1 MASPAPKP
9 PAGNTPDNAAVLAAI
24 HDLGERMER
33 RFERVA
39 SDHAKLDDRLRSDH
53 AKLDD
58 RLRKV
63 EENMARMDGRVSQL
77 PTLWQVAALIFAIFG
92 AAFTLIRFAPPH

>member
-1 MASPAPKP
+1 MTLTIDAPSANGHVIPMASPAPKP

-24 HDLGERMER
+24 GELGDRMER
-33 RFERVA
+33 RFE
-39 SDHAKLDDRLRSDH
+39 KLDERMRRLETDG
-53 AKLDD
+53 AEMK
-58 RLRKV
+58 
-63 EENMARMDGRVSQL
+63 GRVSQL

>member
-1 MASPAPKP
+1 MASPAPKS
-9 PAGNTPDNAAVLAAI
+9 PAGSTPDNAAIMAAI
-24 HDLGERMER
+24 HDLGDRMER

-39 SDHAKLDDRLRSDH
+39 SDHAKLDDRLR
-53 AKLDD
+53 
-58 RLRKV
+58 KV
-63 EENMARMDGRVSQL
+63 EENTARMDGRVSQL

>member
-1 MASPAPKP
+1 MATPAPKP
-9 PAGNTPDNAAVLAAI
+9 PAGSTPDNAAVLAAI

-33 RFERVA
+33 RFE
-39 SDHAKLDDRLRSDH
+39 KLDERMR
-53 AKLDD
+53 KLETDGAEM
-58 RLRKV
+58 K
-63 EENMARMDGRVSQL
+63 GRVSQL